1 MSFEAIR
8 WAFAQEI
15 PGSEKLVLLVL
26 ANHADDERTC
36 YPSMATIAKETGT
49 SRCNVMRIVP
59 KLENKGL
66 VSVEKRI
73 TPYGKS
79 THIYTMIMTM
89 KKAKTPC
96 RKLRHLDVSK
106 CDIESSNLLN
116 TIHGE
121 QLASG
126 TPATEM
132 GLVG

>member
-1 MSFEAIR
+1 MLIEDPVIRAILPTAVR
-8 WAFAQEI
+8 VAYTTV
-15 PGSEKLVLLVL
+15 SL

-73 TPYGKS
+73 TSYGKS
-79 THIYTMIMTM
+79 THIYTMNMTM

-96 RKLRHLDVSK
+96 RKLRHPDVSK
-106 CDIESSNLLN
+106 CDIESSNLLD
-116 TIHGE
+116 TI
-121 QLASG
+121 
-126 TPATEM
+126 PW
-132 GLVG
+132 